1 MGCEM
6 SIRREGSMVQVQ
18 FDARLDEEA
27 AEHALTVRPS
37 FQRAFGLDSYEKSG
51 YAERSLGCR
60 HECSYIC
67 SELWLSLCLTR
78 ESGKW
83 EQL

>member
-1 MGCEM
+1 MRTGSRWQVAVGCEM

-37 FQRAFGLDSYEKSG
+37 FQRAFGLDPTRKVDMQSVPWDAGMNAHIYAQSYG
-51 YAERSLGCR
+51 FPYV
-60 HECSYIC
+60 
-67 SELWLSLCLTR
+67 
-78 ESGKW
+78 
-83 EQL
+83 